1 MRQSAIAWHQMSTG
15 QALESWTVAENLG
28 FTRVISAAVFDAPNP
43 DEFGSSDAV
52 GSHPEGETPGELQLA
67 PGSAG
72 ASPSRVAPA
81 STSGNRLAPRR
92 HGIGVQSI
100 PSFRQASA
108 GLSPD
113 RLRAILIERPMSSEA
128 DLQASPL
135 HLDSARTNPKSFSG
149 GFAGSGRS
157 AEIGAN
163 EPKVHLWRICGH
175 ATRARN
181 RRERTQSPS
190 IPGLRARAVQRKSAR
205 TNPISICAGFAG
217 SGPSV
222 EIGANEPKVHLCRTC
237 GHAAQT
243 RRRRERSMIAEGG
256 PRCEATTVG
265 HHLSLS

>member
-1 MRQSAIAWHQMSTG
+1 M
-15 QALESWTVAENLG
+15 
-28 FTRVISAAVFDAPNP
+28 ISAAVFDAPNP

-52 GSHPEGETPGELQLA
+52 GSHREGETPGELQLA

-92 HGIGVQSI
+92 HCIGAQSI

-113 RLRAILIERPMSSEA
+113 RLRAILTERPTSSA
-128 DLQASPL
+128 PDLQASPL

-149 GFAGSGRS
+149 GFAGTRLARG
-157 AEIGAN
+157 IGAN
-163 EPKVHLWRICGH
+163 EPKVRLCQSCGH

-190 IPGLRARAVQRKSAR
+190 VPNLWARGSDSTSAR
-205 TNPISICAGFAG
+205 TKHDCRGWTPMRGDNRWSPSFA
-217 SGPSV
+217 
-222 EIGANEPKVHLCRTC
+222 
-237 GHAAQT
+237 
-243 RRRRERSMIAEGG
+243 
-256 PRCEATTVG
+256 
-265 HHLSLS
+265 